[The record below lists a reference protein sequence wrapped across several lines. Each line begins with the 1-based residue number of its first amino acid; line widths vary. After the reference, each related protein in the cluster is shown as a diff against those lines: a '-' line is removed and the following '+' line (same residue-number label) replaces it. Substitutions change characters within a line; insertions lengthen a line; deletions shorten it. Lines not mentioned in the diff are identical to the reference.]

1 MKTDPRHIERL
12 KEAIALKFQE
22 IPKTASSFALLAE
35 DIYRITGR
43 TIGTS
48 TLKHIYGY
56 VKAETSPT
64 FSTLSLLS
72 RYIGYAD
79 WDVFVAHV
87 ENGAPS
93 YDTSGFNRESVIDT
107 DSLPIGTEISLRWHP
122 RKECMLRKTAD
133 PDRFMVVESK
143 NINLMAGD
151 KIRVRS
157 VAKNLPFEAYDC
169 YRAGQLMGSYTSA
182 VTGGLCA
189 VTLSE

>member
-22 IPKTASSFALLAE
+22 IPKTSSSFAMLAD
-35 DIYRITGR
+35 DIYRTTGR
-43 TIGTS
+43 TIGIS
-48 TLKHIYGY
+48 TLKRIYGY

-72 RYIGYAD
+72 RYAGYGD
-79 WDVFVAHV
+79 WDAFVAHA
-87 ENGAPS
+87 ELGAPS
-93 YDTSGFNRESVIDT
+93 YETSGFNRESVIET
-107 DSLPIGTEISLRWHP
+107 ESLPIGMEIALRWHP
-122 RKECMLRKTAD
+122 RKECLIRKTAE
-133 PDRFMVVESK
+133 PDRFAVVESK
-143 NINLMAGD
+143 NIKLLPGD

-169 YRAGQLMGSYTSA
+169 YRRGELMGSYTSA
-182 VTGGLCA
+182 VTGGLCT